1 MKKFFSQPAVALFL
15 AVIVVIASVLTNTRV
30 KFGQRCD
37 RISDQFYSATSGTSI
52 ADSLR
57 ALCSASERLAMLGK
71 ANEVA
76 DADQTLNSV
85 DTLRN
90 LLHTGSYDADSIF
103 SVYNQLLKET
113 FSLESDLAKMT
124 LSESDTETLKAAQH
138 DAAEAKNAI
147 DLSSYN
153 DSVRSFL
160 KEYSH
165 FPTPQLASIS
175 GVEMPKFFS

>member
-1 MKKFFSQPAVALFL
+1 MGI
-15 AVIVVIASVLTNTRV
+15 IVKPLVTEKQTKITE
-30 KFGQRCD
+30 KFGNRYG
-37 RISDQFYSATSGTSI
+37 F
-52 ADSLR
+52 
-57 ALCSASERLAMLGK
+57 
-71 ANEVA
+71 V
-76 DADQTLNSV
+76 V
-85 DTLRN
+85 LRN
-90 LLHTGSYDADSIF
+90 ADKSEIKKAQKK
-103 SVYNQLLKET
+103 V
-113 FSLESDLAKMT
+113 LEAI
-124 LSESDTETLKAAQH
+124 ANN